1 MEGAGGLAGEEEREE
16 DAGGDGEGGEEED
29 WVWEED
35 DGKAVAGL
43 EEEGLVSG
51 GSEEAE
57 GDADVGPGVAGL
69 PEAEEGLVATDAAVG
84 MAGALD
90 RTEEGWL
97 GLEVLLTE
105 GI

>member
-1 MEGAGGLAGEEEREE
+1 MEGGLAGEEEREE
-16 DAGGDGEGGEEED
+16 DAGGDDEGGEEED

-51 GSEEAE
+51 GGIEEAE
-57 GDADVGPGVAGL
+57 GDADEGPAAAGL

-84 MAGALD
+84 TAGALD
-90 RTEEGWL
+90 RREEGWL
-97 GLEVLLTE
+97 GLKVLLT
-105 GI
+105 GGV